1 MFIAGIPVV
10 PSSGKYKSNIKDF
23 DSSDFFDKINFKI
36 YDKKF
41 NDKIYPQEMGV
52 LIEDIEKIEGY
63 EKYNLIETKDDEK
76 YLRYYHLFIMCCKE
90 VQKLSL
96 KVQNLENILKVNK

>member
-23 DSSDFFDKINFKI
+23 DSSDFFNKINFKI

-52 LIEDIEKIEGY
+52 LIEDIEKIDGY

-90 VQKLSL
+90 VQKLRQELNEFKFKL
-96 KVQNLENILKVNK
+96 K